1 MKNLK
6 FVVLI
11 MCHIEVKNVKL
22 NVVHFMNLAEN
33 KEQQKHLVL
42 LNDQACLIHD
52 HIKEWQKP
60 GWGKI

>member
-6 FVVLI
+6 FVVLT
-11 MCHIEVKNVKL
+11 MCHVKVKNVEL
-22 NVVHFMNLAEN
+22 NVLHFMNLAEN
-33 KEQQKHLVL
+33 KEQQKHLLVL

-60 GWGKI
+60 G